1 MTMWSD
7 NRNHLLDDVLTS
19 LALSV
24 VAVLVGVGPGQFV
37 ALVALGWYFGNLPW
51 VKKNLSL
58 VIVAIIAISLLPML
72 WAFVRQRFFPRA
84 GTAKDE

>member
-1 MTMWSD
+1 MHYARFVSF
-7 NRNHLLDDVLTS
+7 
-19 LALSV
+19 SV
-24 VAVLVGVGPGQFV
+24 IGSIVWVGV
-37 ALVALGWYFGNLPW
+37 LVALGWYFGNLPW